1 MHERKT
7 KKQGTPNIGDDI
19 SKEFLLGLIVA
30 TALLG
35 LAIKICV
42 RLLS

>member
-1 MHERKT
+1 MHET
-7 KKQGTPNIGDDI
+7 KAKKGTPNIGDDI

-30 TALLG
+30 AALLG

>member
-1 MHERKT
+1 MHETKS

-30 TALLG
+30 AALLG
-35 LAIKICV
+35 LAVKICV
-42 RLLS
+42 LLLS